1 MADRKQAR
9 QADMARTME
18 DYMRQRAARTPAAA
32 AAPAA
37 PTRPATTR
45 HKLYLATGNEH
56 CTKAFEYVNKTYTS
70 TDGLVVTKKAAFAA
84 AVEVINVTTHPQLQ
98 PPGLRGVPC
107 FLEFSPKTGQWRP
120 HYGTA
125 AINAMAF
132 LASTLPR
139 DEATA
144 ADPCTVGCYSD
155 RAGFA
160 IDYTYEFEGSNP
172 EQRAPRDLD
181 SLQQA
186 RAARDQSMQ
195 RRNPGGAAAVDFTE
209 RDDAPPARGMSIDDM
224 QRARMRPPAL
234 HG

>member
-1 MADRKQAR
+1 
-9 QADMARTME
+9 
-18 DYMRQRAARTPAAA
+18 MRQRQARTPGGGQPPPAAA
-32 AAPAA
+32 AATRAPAA
-37 PTRPATTR
+37 TR

-56 CTKAFEYVNKTYTS
+56 CTKAFEYVNKTYTT
-70 TDGLVVTKKAAFAA
+70 TDGLVVTKRAAFNA
-84 AVEVINVTTHPQLQ
+84 AVDVINVTTHPQLK

-139 DEATA
+139 DEATV
-144 ADPCTVGCYSD
+144 ADQSSPGCYSS

-160 IDYTYEFEGSNP
+160 IDYTYEFEAGDP
-172 EQRAPRDLD
+172 ERQAPRDVD
-181 SLQQA
+181 AFQQA
-186 RAARDQSMQ
+186 RARRDQSMQ
-195 RRNPGGAAAVDFTE
+195 SHAPAGSAVDFTE

-224 QRARMRPPAL
+224 QRARQRPPAL
-234 HG
+234 QG